1 MKVKVNE
8 ASGPVLDWMV
18 CEAKGHFVIGQPDD
32 VPYVGMPQAHC
43 WRCGTC
49 GPSSGAG
56 YKEQHR
62 IEPLGNWFD

>member
-1 MKVKVNE
+1 MNWRKRFDAAVRDWLCRRYGHKYRVGH
-8 ASGPVLDWMV
+8 SG
-18 CEAKGHFVIGQPDD
+18 H
-32 VPYVGMPQAHC
+32 YVGMPQAHC

-49 GPSSGAG
+49 GPSWGAG